1 MICTN
6 YWFHGL
12 LANYWYSSKSHEKGI
27 NYIEWFYNFF
37 SIKNARDYLQHD
49 TKYKYRIK
57 FRISVYS
64 RNSILI
70 FGLYH
75 NNFIFLILHV
85 IDYLILIIYFTV
97 QMNSHNRKISFTA
110 HTLHN
115 TLLFFASSMVC
126 VKFSSLTTTIC
137 SLVFAIN

>member
-6 YWFHGL
+6 YWFHAL

-37 SIKNARDYLQHD
+37 FIKNARDYLQHD
-49 TKYKYRIK
+49 RKYNKKIEKQKQISPY
-57 FRISVYS
+57 FWISVYS
-64 RNSILI
+64 KNCILI
-70 FGLYH
+70 FGFYH

-97 QMNSHNRKISFTA
+97 QMNSYNRKSALQPIHYITHYYSSP
-110 HTLHN
+110 HQW
-115 TLLFFASSMVC
+115 FA
-126 VKFSSLTTTIC
+126 
-137 SLVFAIN
+137 